1 MTRLISLLLLSAIFT
16 GCVQVPALIS
26 SDSVRA
32 QYVGKHERLLIEEH
46 GLPDQSAE
54 DGQEGK
60 ICSWTIGTSSNTV
73 GVYYGWGVAGA
84 SSSGSTQKLT
94 AYVDKD
100 GIVTDLKTNG
110 YSLGN
115 EDEVAQARRTNSYLG
130 TLYGLGILSFL
141 LTLSLY

>member
-1 MTRLISLLLLSAIFT
+1 MIRVLSLLLLSAIFT
-16 GCVQVPALIS
+16 GCVQVPSLIS

-32 QYVGKHERLLIEEH
+32 QYVGEHERLLIEEH
-46 GLPDQSAE
+46 GLPDQSVE
-54 DGQEGK
+54 DGKEGK

-94 AYVDKD
+94 AYVNKD

-115 EDEVAQARRTNSYLG
+115 EDEVAQAKRTNGYLG
-130 TLYGLGILSFL
+130 TIYSLGILSFL